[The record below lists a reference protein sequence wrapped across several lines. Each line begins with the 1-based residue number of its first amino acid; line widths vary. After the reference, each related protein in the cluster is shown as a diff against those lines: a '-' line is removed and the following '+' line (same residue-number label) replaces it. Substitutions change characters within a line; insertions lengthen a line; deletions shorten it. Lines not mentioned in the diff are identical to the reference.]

1 MKWCGVRV
9 LLYNLAVF
17 YHLCLTLWHWYFIKG
32 GRDRNCLYSPRIV
45 LPPNNFNRNFNF
57 NYCLFKQ
64 VGFNSFAK
72 FLIQVDNRY
81 NWKWTMMVNI
91 QVKLNLIGSKS
102 QIPQTYSHSNTYFT
116 ERSIYKCIRGFV
128 PWCREQLTVFYCP
141 RLLATGKRTHWA
153 VPCTSWKYPGTL
165 VYSIDC
171 SGLYYC
177 TNMVCIVITFGE
189 LLYSIITNEHQRVAS
204 PQGHVDQLFI
214 I

>member
-1 MKWCGVRV
+1 M
-9 LLYNLAVF
+9 F

-45 LPPNNFNRNFNF
+45 LPPKYFNRNFNF

-91 QVKLNLIGSKS
+91 QVNLIWLDPNHKYHRHTR
-102 QIPQTYSHSNTYFT
+102 IPIHILLSGQY
-116 ERSIYKCIRGFV
+116 IRRFF
-128 PWCREQLTVFYCP
+128 PWCREELIVFYCP
-141 RLLATGKRTHWA
+141 RLLATGKTTHWA
-153 VPCTSWKYPGTL
+153 VPCTSWNTPVL
-165 VYSIDC
+165 WSIDC

-189 LLYSIITNEHQRVAS
+189 LLYSIVTNEHRRVSS